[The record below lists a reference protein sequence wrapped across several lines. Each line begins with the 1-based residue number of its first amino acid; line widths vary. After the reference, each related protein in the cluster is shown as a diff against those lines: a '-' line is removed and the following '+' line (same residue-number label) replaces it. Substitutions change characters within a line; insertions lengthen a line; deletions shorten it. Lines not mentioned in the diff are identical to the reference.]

1 MLRKALYAS
10 ALLLPLGFLGTAPAM
25 ADMSVGFGFGSPYY
39 DYGLYDPYGPGYGPF
54 YARGFVD
61 DDIDDDIDDDVV
73 VVDDTDDDDMDDD
86 MEVIEPAAAP
96 AAPTGCVKTNVNN
109 FKNACPR

>member
-1 MLRKALYAS
+1 MLKKALYAS

-54 YARGFVD
+54 YADRFD
-61 DDIDDDIDDDVV
+61 DDDVA
-73 VVDDTDDDDMDDD
+73 VVDDTDEDADDD
-86 MEVIEPAAAP
+86 MEVVEPAAAP

>member
-1 MLRKALYAS
+1 MLKKALYAS

-54 YARGFVD
+54 YADRFD
-61 DDIDDDIDDDVV
+61 DDDDIDDDVA
-73 VVDDTDDDDMDDD
+73 VVDDTDEDADDD
-86 MEVIEPAAAP
+86 MEVVEPAAAP

>member
-25 ADMSVGFGFGSPYY
+25 ADMSVGFGFGGPHYG
-39 DYGLYDPYGPGYGPF
+39 YGLYDPYGPGYGYGAYYNDRF
-54 YARGFVD
+54 D
-61 DDIDDDIDDDVV
+61 DDDFDDDDVAIV
-73 VVDDTDDDDMDDD
+73 DTDDDI
-86 MEVIEPAAAP
+86 EVIEPAAAP

>member
-1 MLRKALYAS
+1 MLKKALYAS

-54 YARGFVD
+54 YADRFD
-61 DDIDDDIDDDVV
+61 DDDIDDDVA
-73 VVDDTDDDDMDDD
+73 VVDDTDEDADDD
-86 MEVIEPAAAP
+86 MEVVEPAAAP